1 MYWVIVMN
9 KWTVEELKL
18 ALALYCQL
26 PFGKM
31 HSRNQD
37 IIRLAEKIG
46 RTSSAVAMK
55 LVNFASLDPEI
66 VSSGRSGLGN
76 ASAMDRQVWE
86 KFQKNWDGEIS
97 SVADQLVTV
106 ADVKAEELEEDL
118 PLSVDTTRKAEVE
131 VRKKQYIF
139 RRMVLSS
146 YVSVCCMSGLSEPRL
161 LVASHIMPWN
171 KCNENRLNP
180 RNGLCLSVL
189 HDKAFDRG
197 LLTVLPDYSI
207 VASSEIS
214 KLRDDKFI
222 QETLISCHGK
232 QITLPEKF
240 HPDLHFLT
248 WHNEHIFKA

>member
-1 MYWVIVMN
+1 MN
-9 KWTVEELKL
+9 KWTVEELTL

-46 RTSSAVAMK
+46 RTPSAVAMK

-66 VSSGRSGLGN
+66 VNSGRSGLGN
-76 ASAMDRQVWE
+76 ASVLDRQVWE

-118 PLSVDTTRKAEVE
+118 PLPVDTTRKAAVE

-139 RRMVLSS
+139 RRMVMSS
-146 YVSVCCMSGLSEPRL
+146 YVSICCMSGLSEPRL

-171 KCNENRLNP
+171 RSNENRLNP

-240 HPDLHFLT
+240 HPDPEFLI
-248 WHNEHIFKA
+248 WHNENIFKS

>member
-1 MYWVIVMN
+1 MR
-9 KWTVEELKL
+9 WTEDELRL

-66 VSSGRSGLGN
+66 VNSGRSGLGN
-76 ASAMDRQVWE
+76 ASAMDRLIWE
-86 KFQKNWDGEIS
+86 KFQKNWDAEIS
-97 SVADQLVTV
+97 SAADKLGTDTCEKV
-106 ADVKAEELEEDL
+106 DESEEELPL
-118 PLSVDTTRKAEVE
+118 PVDTTRKAEIE
-131 VRKKQYIF
+131 MRRKQYIF

-146 YVSVCCMSGLSEPRL
+146 YAGVCCISGLSEPRL
-161 LVASHIMPWN
+161 LAASHIVPWN
-171 KCNENRLNP
+171 KSNENRLNP

-189 HDKAFDRG
+189 HDKAYDRG

-207 VASSEIS
+207 AIS
-214 KLRDDKFI
+214 QQIRKMLDDKFI
-222 QETLISCHGK
+222 QETLVSCHGGK
-232 QITLPEKF
+232 IVLPEKF
-240 HPDLHFLT
+240 HPEPALLL
-248 WHNEHIFKA
+248 WHNQNVFLS

>member
-1 MYWVIVMN
+1 MN
-9 KWTVEELKL
+9 KWTIVELKL

-37 IIRLAEKIG
+37 VIRLAEKIG
-46 RTSSAVAMK
+46 RTPSAVAMK
-55 LVNFASLDPEI
+55 LVNLASLDPEI
-66 VSSGRSGLGN
+66 VNSGRSGLGN
-76 ASAMDRQVWE
+76 ASALDRQVWE
-86 KFQKNWDGEIS
+86 RFQNNWDGEIS
-97 SVADQLVTV
+97 SVADQLVAIT
-106 ADVKAEELEEDL
+106 DIKSEELNTEL
-118 PLSVDTTRKAEVE
+118 PLSIDTTRRAEVE

-171 KCNENRLNP
+171 RSNENRLNP
-180 RNGLCLSVL
+180 KNGLCLSVL
-189 HDKAFDRG
+189 HDKAYDRG

-207 VASSEIS
+207 VVSSEIS

-232 QITLPEKF
+232 QITMPEKF
-240 HPDLHFLT
+240 HPDPNYLT
-248 WHNEHIFKA
+248 WHNENIFKE

>member
-1 MYWVIVMN
+1 M
-9 KWTVEELKL
+9 KWTENELRL

-31 HSRNQD
+31 HSRNPA
-37 IIRLAEKIG
+37 IVELAVKIG
-46 RTSSAVAMK
+46 RTPSSVAMK

-66 VSSGRSGLGN
+66 VNSGRVGLGN

-86 KFQKNWDGEIS
+86 KFQRNWDVELS
-97 SVADQLVTV
+97 SLADQLVTIY
-106 ADVKAEELEEDL
+106 DIKAEELDEEL
-118 PLSVDTTRKAEVE
+118 PLPVDTTRKTEVE

-171 KCNENRLNP
+171 RSNENRLNP

-197 LLTVLPDYSI
+197 LITVRPDFV
-207 VASSEIS
+207 VAVSKEIT
-214 KLRDDKFI
+214 KLQDDQFARS
-222 QETLISCHGK
+222 TLAVMDGK
-232 QITLPEKF
+232 KIKLPEKF
-240 HPDLHFLT
+240 HPANEFLS
-248 WHNEHIFKA
+248 WHNEHVFLG